1 MQITDQVALV
11 TGANR
16 GIGRRFV
23 DELLARGA
31 RKVYATARRTDTPQA
46 RELAA
51 LDRVEVLPVDIT
63 DHASVVAAARTAT
76 DVTLL
81 INNAGISTSTPLVT
95 GDLDGIRREMDTHF
109 WGTLDMIREF
119 APTLAA
125 GGGGAIVNVLSALS
139 WFSFPG
145 NGAYAVAKAA
155 EWNMTNGVRLDLAAQ
170 GTLVQGVHL
179 GAADT
184 DIMAG
189 YDGVMIDPAVV
200 PRASF
205 DGLAAGA
212 IEVVVDEWSALVKA
226 SLAEDPAAF
235 YAQLT
240 PAS

>member
-1 MQITDQVALV
+1 MDITDQVALV

-31 RKVYATARRTDTPQA
+31 RKVYATARRTDSAEA

-51 LDRVEVLPVDIT
+51 LDRVEVLSLDIT

-81 INNAGISTSTPLVT
+81 INNAGISTATPLVT
-95 GDLDGIRREMDTHF
+95 GDLDVIRREMDTHF

-125 GGGGAIVNVLSALS
+125 AGGGAVVNVLSALS

-145 NGAYAVAKAA
+145 NGAYAAAKAA

-189 YDGVMIDPAVV
+189 YDGPMIDPAVV

-212 IEVVVDEWSALVKA
+212 IEVVVDEWSSMVKA
-226 SLAEDPAAF
+226 SLAHDPAAL
-235 YAQLT
+235 YAQIA
-240 PAS
+240 PAA

>member
-170 GTLVQGVHL
+170 GTVVQGVHL

-184 DIMAG
+184 DIMTG

-212 IEVVVDEWSALVKA
+212 IEVVVDEWSAMVKA

>member
-212 IEVVVDEWSALVKA
+212 IEVVVDEWSAMVKA

>member
-1 MQITDQVALV
+1 MDITDQVALV

-31 RKVYATARRTDTPQA
+31 RKVYATARRTETPEA
-46 RELAA
+46 RELAS
-51 LDRVEVLPVDIT
+51 LDRVEVLPLDIT
-63 DHASVVAAARTAT
+63 DHASVVAAARAAT

-81 INNAGISTSTPLVT
+81 INNAGIATSTPLVT
-95 GDLDGIRREMDTHF
+95 GDLDEIRREMDTHF

-125 GGGGAIVNVLSALS
+125 AGGGAIVNVLSALS

-145 NGAYAVAKAA
+145 NGAYGAAKAA
-155 EWNMTNGVRLDLAAQ
+155 EWNLTNGVRLDLAAQ

-189 YDGVMIDPAVV
+189 YDGPMIDPALV
-200 PRASF
+200 PRASL
-205 DGLAAGA
+205 DGLAAGE
-212 IEVVVDEWSALVKA
+212 IEVVVDEWSAMVKA
-226 SLAEDPAAF
+226 SLAGDPAAL
-235 YAQLT
+235 YARIA

>member
-1 MQITDQVALV
+1 MDITDQVALV

-31 RKVYATARRTDTPQA
+31 RKVYATVRRTETPEA
-46 RELAA
+46 RELAS
-51 LDRVEVLPVDIT
+51 LDRVEVLQLDIT
-63 DHASVVAAARTAT
+63 DHASVVAAARAAT

-81 INNAGISTSTPLVT
+81 INNAGIATSTPLVT
-95 GDLDGIRREMDTHF
+95 GDLDEIRREMDTHF

-119 APTLAA
+119 APALAAA
-125 GGGGAIVNVLSALS
+125 GGGAVVNVLSALS

-145 NGAYAVAKAA
+145 NGAYGAAKAA

-189 YDGVMIDPAVV
+189 YDGPMIDPALV
-200 PRASF
+200 PRASL
-205 DGLAAGA
+205 DGLAAGE
-212 IEVVVDEWSALVKA
+212 IEVVVDEWSAMVKA
-226 SLAEDPAAF
+226 SLAGDPAAL
-235 YAQLT
+235 YARIA